1 MQISDRIKY
10 FAKNCYGNL
19 KAFCEEL
26 GISQS
31 HLSHF
36 LQGRMPSFEMLQ
48 KFREA
53 GMSIDW
59 LIDGAGDMFANNEK
73 GILLK
78 SEFDDGDSTSQKK
91 SSYNINDIKEEIL
104 DIKSK
109 ITEQDDKFQLLEE
122 LKELIEEKFSPRL
135 VAAGRKKKADL

>member
-1 MQISDRIKY
+1 MQISDRIKL
-10 FAKNCYGNL
+10 FAKNCFGNL

-48 KFREA
+48 KFKEA

-59 LIDGAGDMFANNEK
+59 LIDGTGDMFANNEK

-78 SEFDDGDSTSQKK
+78 SESANKYTPLAKTT
-91 SSYNINDIKEEIL
+91 SYNINDIKEEIK
-104 DIKSK
+104 DIKTK
-109 ITEQDDKFQLLEE
+109 IFEQDAQFQMLEE
-122 LKELIEEKFSPRL
+122 LKELIEEKLSTHL
-135 VAAGRKKKADL
+135 VAAGRKKKAEF